1 MYQKNK
7 QFIHCINEVG
17 QMSGRG
23 FGWFGHQWDRHISM
37 NEWMNRC
44 VYRWM
49 MNAWTNDWR
58 NREIQSNNTA
68 LKAFVAN
75 LKSTGTSQIET
86 LVLEKM

>member
-1 MYQKNK
+1 MYQKTNNLYIASMK
-7 QFIHCINEVG
+7 SDKWV
-17 QMSGRG
+17 RG
-23 FGWFGHQWDRHISM
+23 FGWLGHQWDRHISM

-75 LKSTGTSQIET
+75 LKSAGTSQKET
-86 LVLEKM
+86 LVLEWM

>member
-1 MYQKNK
+1 MYQKTNNLYIASMK
-7 QFIHCINEVG
+7 SDKWVDEGLGDLDINEIDTY
-17 QMSGRG
+17 
-23 FGWFGHQWDRHISM
+23 QWM

-86 LVLEKM
+86 LVLE